1 MPGQPTLRYRILRKI
16 ALDDADG
23 RMVFLTAVIA
33 LTGLVGIILV
43 ILGGRD
49 TSRLVTAAEKQA
61 AAARK
66 SADAAKSFADTAEQI
81 SKGISEAVDKL
92 KVQASA
98 NQNLASAAK
107 IANAN
112 TLEADRP
119 WIGVFLQVSDF
130 ALGKTPTYSV
140 VFTNSGKRP
149 ARITLTQTMS
159 VPHDYGANPVY
170 KPFETT
176 PSTTLIVPGQ
186 AGEASWKDGGAMSP
200 ISDELMKSLTSGELP
215 FRVYVRIE
223 YTDVRTNAHYW
234 THACWRFDPTYT
246 PANGGFNNCPEYNDT
261 R

>member
-1 MPGQPTLRYRILRKI
+1 MADKVGEPDKMPGQPTLRYRILRKI

-130 ALGKTPTYSV
+130 ALGKTPTTPLYSRTV
-140 VFTNSGKRP
+140 GSALRESRLLKRCQFPTTMGQIRCISPLRRRRARHLLSLAKLARPPGKM
-149 ARITLTQTMS
+149 AVQ
-159 VPHDYGANPVY
+159 
-170 KPFETT
+170 
-176 PSTTLIVPGQ
+176 
-186 AGEASWKDGGAMSP
+186 
-200 ISDELMKSLTSGELP
+200 
-215 FRVYVRIE
+215 
-223 YTDVRTNAHYW
+223 
-234 THACWRFDPTYT
+234 
-246 PANGGFNNCPEYNDT
+246 
-261 R
+261 